1 MAFPV
6 SRRGALAAILSVV
19 AAPPMLT
26 SEAFAASRYRFRAIE
41 VDVAPLRRTGHTV
54 IADWLSADLPGELR
68 RSFARHLAP
77 ADRNASILRVR
88 IDIVTFGRVRRERQ
102 RARDEIEGVALVI
115 GAGGRRIASYPL
127 RASVIAQVA
136 LRGPMT
142 PSRSRTAGLANA
154 FAGRLPG
161 AMRL

>member
-1 MAFPV
+1 MPISI
-6 SRRGALAAILSVV
+6 SRRGALAAILTAIS
-19 AAPPMLT
+19 APALT

-41 VDVAPLRRTGHTV
+41 VDVSPLRRTGHTV
-54 IADWLSADLPGELR
+54 MADWLAADLPGELR

-77 ADRNASILRVR
+77 GDRNAVILRVR
-88 IDIVTFGRVRRERQ
+88 IDSVSQGRVRRDRN
-102 RARDEIEGVALVI
+102 RARDEIAGVGIVI

-127 RASVIAQVA
+127 STSVTAHVVQ
-136 LRGPMT
+136 RGPAAA
-142 PSRSRTAGLANA
+142 SRSRAASLANA